1 MPWWALCYG
10 GSAGRAKS
18 DNFPPVDYT
27 GALDNMERNLKD
39 PKRRAMMES
48 DALYEVER
56 QGGAEGLVIA
66 GFPDKAL
73 VGKTLG
79 QVSRE
84 KKLRRSRRRSGW
96 R

>member
-1 MPWWALCYG
+1 M
-10 GSAGRAKS
+10 S

-27 GALDNMERNLKD
+27 GALDNMERNLAD
-39 PKRRAMMES
+39 PKRRAMIQS
-48 DALYEVER
+48 DMLYEIDR
-56 QGGAEGLVIA
+56 QGGPEGMVIA

-84 KKLRRSRRRSGW
+84 KQLSAFETALWLCGMGFPTGW
-96 R
+96 AG